1 LSDVIVVGA
10 GVGGLSCAIH
20 LAKSGLDVHV
30 LEAQD
35 QPGGCC
41 QTSDQEGY
49 KFEDGALWLSQDY
62 LCRIMFGNL
71 GLDFDAII
79 PSVRLNPSTRCL
91 LSNGER
97 FEFSVNTPKVAD
109 QIASLSSADG
119 MHFERFMKEMARREV
134 FLDRLLYDG
143 PLTWKTLLIPGFLR
157 NLGFLLES
165 YEHAVGRFF
174 QDELVKLVFARP
186 TLFLGLPPSHSPASF
201 LLSAYGE
208 ITSGSCYPIGG
219 MGQIPDRMKEIAEGL
234 GVRFSFGTRVRKI
247 VTQRKATIGVELQ
260 DGEFLS
266 AHRIVSNAHVKTT
279 YMQLVGPDYLPR
291 RLIKRLNRLDLGH
304 SYYMVQLG
312 IDQSIQGPA
321 NQPLFPPPDAFEH
334 FLLETHSD
342 LPDRLYPNVAIFPKD
357 AHIAPDGG
365 SVIGIY
371 HVVPYRSSAG
381 TWDEIKEQLAD
392 RLIDQVETVTGLELR
407 KHIVTQRVRTPEDLK
422 RDFNLPQGAMYGLA
436 PTFWQSGL
444 GRPRQKSPWIKGL
457 YLVGQTTHPG
467 LGVANGIYSGAMTA
481 GMISAGL

>member
-41 QTSDQEGY
+41 HTSDQEGY
-49 KFEDGALWLSQDY
+49 RFEDGALWLSQDY
-62 LCRIMFGNL
+62 LCRIIFDNL

-91 LSNGER
+91 LPNGEN
-97 FEFSVNTPKVAD
+97 FEFSVNAPKVAD
-109 QIASLSSADG
+109 AIASLSSVDSVR
-119 MHFERFMKEMARREV
+119 FERFMKEMARREV

-143 PLTWKTLLIPGFLR
+143 PLTWRALLIPGFWR
-157 NLGFLLES
+157 NLSFLLES
-165 YEHAVGRFF
+165 YEHALERTF
-174 QDELVKLVFARP
+174 QDDLVKLVFSRP
-186 TLFLGLPPSHSPASF
+186 TLFLGLPPSHLPASF
-201 LLSAYGE
+201 ILSAYGE
-208 ITSGSCYPIGG
+208 ITAGSSYPIGG

-247 VTQRKATIGVELQ
+247 VVQRKATIGVELQ

-266 AHRIVSNAHVKTT
+266 ADRIVSNTHAKTT
-279 YMQLVGPDYLPR
+279 YQQLIGPDFLPK

-312 IDQSIQGPA
+312 IDQSIQEPA
-321 NQPLFPPPDAFEH
+321 NQPFFPSHDALER
-334 FLLETHSD
+334 FLLQIHSD
-342 LPDRLYPNVAIFPKD
+342 LPDRLYPNVALFPQD
-357 AHIAPDGG
+357 ALIAPDGG

-371 HVVPYRSSAG
+371 HVVPYRPSAG
-381 TWDEIKEQLAD
+381 TWEEIKEQLAD
-392 RLIDQVETVTGLELR
+392 RLIDQVEAGTGLELR

-467 LGVANGIYSGAMTA
+467 LGVANSICSGAMTA
-481 GMISAGL
+481 SLISASL